1 MQTFS
6 DILMSILS
14 GKRYETR
21 VTPMTGGGLKA
32 SVATAKKP
40 ERLKRKEREQEELNK
55 DNSGIYPYPAGY
67 SPTRRRMDDGG
78 KVILRNK
85 HEKQNS

>member
-21 VTPMTGGGLKA
+21 VTPMTGGGLQQSVVTASKPNNYKEKA
-32 SVATAKKP
+32 I
-40 ERLKRKEREQEELNK
+40 LKRRNPKGEIVPMQPFTATYTGERAIRTKEG
-55 DNSGIYPYPAGY
+55 GI
-67 SPTRRRMDDGG
+67 
-78 KVILRNK
+78 I
-85 HEKQNS
+85 